1 MAPWKTYRTR
11 FLSKKTGKLIQVDS
25 IDGERDYNL
34 DIFIVPQ
41 HVVTVRIE
49 KSGDRLEAVA

>member
-1 MAPWKTYRTR
+1 MRRTGHA
-11 FLSKKTGKLIQVDS
+11 LSGKKTGKLIQVDS
-25 IDGERDYNL
+25 IDEERDYNM